1 VTTSPSVILH
11 SRPTVGSDELQA
23 LTSVIGSGQLS
34 QGPRVEEFEQGMAAL
49 LGVAGGVAVSS
60 GTAALEVALK
70 ALGVSPGEEVIL
82 PSYVCAAPWLAVV
95 RVGAQ
100 PKIVDIE
107 PDSYAIDPAAVKK
120 ALSARTSAI
129 IVPHLFGLPA
139 DLTGLQ
145 SLGVPLIEDCA
156 QTLGAIEAGRQVGT
170 VGAVTVCS
178 FYATKLL
185 CTGEGGMVLSHDQSL
200 LERARALREYDE
212 EPALDDRAFN
222 YKMTDLQAALGIS
235 QLNRFRS
242 FLERRSEIAAAYRTA
257 FSAARL
263 GLPVVPSGRSHVF
276 YRFVVRLPREA
287 GSVASVIARLEQRGV
302 QCRCPVFRP
311 LHRYRDLA
319 GCPVTE
325 EAFAQALSLPIYPS
339 MTDEEVARTIQ
350 AVTEELSE

>member
-1 VTTSPSVILH
+1 MTTAPSVILH
-11 SRPTVGSDELQA
+11 SRPTVGSDELLA
-23 LTSVIGSGQLS
+23 LTTVIGSGHLA

-49 LGVAGGVAVSS
+49 LGLAGGVAVSS

-70 ALGVSPGEEVIL
+70 SLGVAPGDEVIL

-95 RVGAQ
+95 RVGAL

-107 PDSYAIDPAAVKK
+107 PDSYAIDPAEARK
-120 ALSARTSAI
+120 ALSSRTSAI

-139 DLTGLQ
+139 DLTALQ

-156 QTLGAIEAGRQVGT
+156 QTLGATEAGRPVGT

-185 CTGEGGMVLSHDQSL
+185 CTGEGGMVLSNDRSL

-212 EPALDDRAFN
+212 EPVLDDRAFN
-222 YKMTDLQAALGIS
+222 YKMTDLQAALGLS
-235 QLNRFRS
+235 QLRRFPS
-242 FLERRSEIAAAYRTA
+242 FLERRSAIAATYRKA
-257 FSAARL
+257 FASMSL
-263 GLPVVPSGRSHVF
+263 GLPIIPPGRSHRY

-302 QCRCPVFRP
+302 QCRAPVFRP

-319 GCPVTE
+319 GYPVTE
-325 EAFAQALSLPIYPS
+325 EAVAQALSLPIYPS
-339 MTDEEVARTIQ
+339 MTEEEVTRTIQ
-350 AVTEELSE
+350 MVSEELSR

>member
-1 VTTSPSVILH
+1 M
-11 SRPTVGSDELQA
+11 VGSDELQA
-23 LTSVIGSGQLS
+23 LTSVIESGHLA

-49 LGVAGGVAVSS
+49 LGLAGGVAVSS

-70 ALGVSPGEEVIL
+70 SLGVAPGDEVIL
-82 PSYVCAAPWLAVV
+82 PSYVCAAPWLAIV
-95 RVGAQ
+95 RVGAL

-107 PDSYAIDPAAVKK
+107 PDSYAIDPAEARK
-120 ALSARTSAI
+120 ALSSRTRAI

-139 DLTGLQ
+139 NLTALQ

-156 QTLGAIEAGRQVGT
+156 QTLGATEAGRLVGT

-185 CTGEGGMVLSHDQSL
+185 CTGEGGMVLSNDRSL

-212 EPALDDRAFN
+212 EPVLDDRAFN
-222 YKMTDLQAALGIS
+222 YKMTDVQAALGLS
-235 QLNRFRS
+235 QLSRFPA
-242 FLERRSEIAAAYRTA
+242 FLERRAAIAASYRKA
-257 FSAARL
+257 FGFMSL
-263 GLPVVPSGRSHVF
+263 GLPVIPPGRSHRY
-276 YRFVVRLPREA
+276 YRFVVRLPHEA

-319 GCPVTE
+319 GYPVTE

-339 MTDEEVARTIQ
+339 MTDEDVTRTIQ
-350 AVTEELSE
+350 VVSEELSQ